1 MGHNM
6 SETALLLAMHG
17 RPEDPL
23 PTNPQRDRHGEN
35 HLSRSAASS
44 WTAVNKG

>member
-17 RPEDPL
+17 RPEDPPQPTPRGTDMANLRPPPHPL
-23 PTNPQRDRHGEN
+23 PGGEEK
-35 HLSRSAASS
+35 R
-44 WTAVNKG
+44 